1 MKKWL
6 RFISLLLVAGL
17 RLFEAAAQTEEI
29 QVPADGGFLWP
40 VVLTNGNFVVKS
52 SGHSEGGVSNIGA
65 VFLYDGNTKQLISTL
80 KGSKAGDAVG
90 TDVVPLPNGNF
101 VVVST
106 SWDDGATYNVG
117 AVTWVNGVTGLNGV
131 VSTANSL
138 TGSTN
143 GDAIGVNGITVL
155 PNGNYLVRSYA
166 WRSSG
171 KNNLG
176 AVTWCD
182 GNTGLVGKVGA
193 ANSLV
198 GASDGDYV
206 GWDPVLVLANGN
218 YVVGAPSWDNGATK
232 NVGAVTWCNG
242 ATGRTGVVGAA
253 SSLIGSS
260 AGDMISKG
268 FGDGD
273 SRLVALTNG
282 NYIVGSQHWKNGSL
296 DSAGAVTWCNGATG
310 LVGVVSA
317 ANSLV
322 GGNAKDKVGYYR
334 PVSLTNGNYVI
345 SSPFWKNGAAENAG
359 AVTWCNGAT
368 GATGPVSVSNSLVGT
383 DGADYVGG
391 IQPINWNI
399 FSMESRG
406 PAQTV
411 VPLTNGNYVVVSRNW
426 NRNGLK
432 WAGAVTWGNGAT
444 GTTGAVSPANSL
456 VGTVSMDRIGHLG
469 VTALANG
476 HYVVASPMW
485 SNGVILN
492 AGAVTWCNGATGRVG
507 EVTAANSFTGTK
519 QDDFI
524 GSNSARALT
533 NGNYVIQSDVHSFNG
548 VEMSGLS
555 TFANG
560 SAELVG
566 NPDATN
572 SLYGTHPMDFV
583 GDLTVPLPNGDY
595 LAIANTWSGT
605 AAYTGAITLGNGSTG
620 VSGAV
625 SSSNSL
631 VGTYYGDRL
640 GLQGVQV
647 LPDGNFFVANSSW
660 NNDVGAITWVNSAD
674 GTSGEVNDCN
684 SMLGNPI
691 SPLGSTLVVYNST
704 YNYLITYKGGGTKLV
719 LYYPTGGPFL
729 SKNVDTGSATI
740 NPSQA
745 ASLMGGIG
753 GCRIIATV
761 ASQGAN
767 PVTGN
772 VNAKTWVETSIPT
785 FGGDPFV
792 ARHYEITP
800 AQNAATATGRLTL
813 YFSEAEF
820 IAFNAAPGSTLD
832 LPVNAGDAA
841 GKSNLRIG
849 KYSGTSSDGSGLP
862 SSYPSILSTII
873 DPDDND
879 IVWNDTFK
887 RWEVTFDTEGFSGFV
902 VQTSTAPLPVRLVSF
917 SASPAETAVALH
929 WEIADPDG
937 FSHFEIERST
947 NGKQFDTFGSV
958 DFTEGTERYTLTDAQ
973 PHTNAAGQAYYRLK
987 MVDTDGSYAYSKI
1000 VSAQLDGD
1008 RMPYVY
1014 PNPVSD
1020 HLTISV
1026 PGYDGRPGTLKL
1038 LNASEQVLLN
1048 DAFTVK
1054 KGEIGIDLKQARLED
1069 GIYLIQL
1076 ELGGERRQFKIVRA
1090 R

>member
-1 MKKWL
+1 MRKWI

-29 QVPADGGFLWP
+29 QVPADGSFLWP

-52 SGHSEGGVSNIGA
+52 SGYSEGGVSNIGA

-182 GNTGLVGKVGA
+182 GNTGLVDKVSA

-218 YVVGAPSWDNGATK
+218 YVVGAPSWDNGAAK

-273 SRLVALTNG
+273 SRLVALANG
-282 NYIVGSQHWKNGSL
+282 NYLVGSQHWKNGSL

-322 GGNAKDKVGYYR
+322 GGSAKDKIGYFK
-334 PVSLTNGNYVI
+334 PVALTNGNYVV
-345 SSPFWKNGAAENAG
+345 SSPFWKNGAADNAG

-368 GATGPVSVSNSLVGT
+368 GATGLVSVSNSLVGT

-391 IQPINWNI
+391 IQPINWNF

-432 WAGAVTWGNGAT
+432 WAGAVTWGNGVT
-444 GTTGAVSPANSL
+444 GTTGAVTPANSL

-469 VTALANG
+469 VTALTNG

-507 EVTAANSFTGTK
+507 DVTAANSFTGTK

-572 SLYGTHPMDFV
+572 SLYGTHPMDLV
-583 GDLTVPLPNGDY
+583 GTLTIPMANGDY

-605 AAYTGAITLGNGSTG
+605 AANTGAITLGNGSTG

-660 NNDVGAITWVNSAD
+660 NNNVGAVTWVNSAD

-691 SPLGSTLVVYNST
+691 GPPGSTLVVYNST
-704 YNYLITYKGGGTKLV
+704 YNYLITYKAGGTKLV

-729 SKNVDTGSATI
+729 SKNADTGSATV

-745 ASLMGGIG
+745 ASLMGGTG

-772 VNAKTWVETSIPT
+772 VNAKTWVETAIPT

-800 AQNAATATGRLTL
+800 AQNAATATGRVTL
-813 YFSEAEF
+813 YFSEPEF
-820 IAFNAAPGSTLD
+820 IAFNAVPGSTLD
-832 LPVNAGDAA
+832 LPANPADAV

-849 KYSGTSSDGSGLP
+849 KYAGISSDGSGLP

-917 SASPAETAVALH
+917 TAKAEQSTVKLN
-929 WEIADPDG
+929 WQIADAAN
-937 FSHFEIERST
+937 FRHFEVERSA
-947 NGKQFDTFGSV
+947 NAKQFEYLGKVSFEETKES
-958 DFTEGTERYTLTDAQ
+958 YSSTDARPQ
-973 PHTNAAGQAYYRLK
+973 PNADGQIYYRLK
-987 MVDTDGSYAYSKI
+987 MVDKDESYAYSKI
-1000 VSAQLDGD
+1000 VDVQSGGNSIA
-1008 RMPYVY
+1008 YVY
-1014 PNPVSD
+1014 PNPVRD
-1020 HLTISV
+1020 HFKISL
-1026 PGYDGRPGTLKL
+1026 PGYDGKNGTLKL
-1038 LNASEQVLLN
+1038 VNAAGETVRKEAFNVRNGEMTMDLNRSSLS
-1048 DAFTVK
+1048 
-1054 KGEIGIDLKQARLED
+1054 D
-1069 GIYLIQL
+1069 GIYSIQL
-1076 ELGGERRQFKIVRA
+1076 DLEGGVRQFKILKTR
-1090 R
+1090 

>member
-1 MKKWL
+1 MRKWL

-17 RLFEAAAQTEEI
+17 HLMEAAAQTEEI
-29 QVPADGGFLWP
+29 QFPAAANNLWP
-40 VVLTNGNFVVKS
+40 VVLANGNFVVKS
-52 SGHSEGGVSNIGA
+52 SGYDEGGASNIGA

-80 KGSKAGDAVG
+80 KGSKAGDGVG
-90 TDVVPLPNGNF
+90 TSVIPLPNGNF

-106 SWDDGATYNVG
+106 SWDDGATYDVG

-182 GNTGLVGKVGA
+182 GNTGLVGKVSA

-198 GASDGDYV
+198 GASEGDYV

-218 YVVGAPSWDNGATK
+218 YVVGAPSWDNGAIK

-242 ATGRTGVVGAA
+242 ATGRTGVVG
-253 SSLIGSS
+253 SGTSLIGSS

-282 NYIVGSQHWKNGSL
+282 NYIVGSQHWKNGGL

-310 LVGVVSA
+310 LVGVLSA

-322 GGNAKDKVGYYR
+322 GGNAKDKVGYFK
-334 PVSLTNGNYVI
+334 PVALTNGNYVV
-345 SSPFWKNGAAENAG
+345 SSPFWKNGSAENAG

-368 GATGPVSVSNSLVGT
+368 GSTGLVSLSNSLVGT
-383 DGADYVGG
+383 DGTDYVGG
-391 IQPINWNI
+391 IQPVNWNI

-406 PAQTV
+406 PAETV

-485 SNGVILN
+485 SNGAILN
-492 AGAVTWCNGATGRVG
+492 AGAVTWCNGTTGRVG
-507 EVTAANSFTGTK
+507 DVTAANSFTGTK

-533 NGNYVIQSDVHSFNG
+533 NGNYVIQSDVHNFNG

-583 GDLTVPLPNGDY
+583 GNLTAPLPNGDY
-595 LAIANTWSGT
+595 LAISNTWNGT

-625 SSSNSL
+625 SSANSL

-647 LPDGNFFVANSSW
+647 LPDGNFFVVNGSW
-660 NNDVGAITWVNSAD
+660 NNNVGAITWVNSAN

-684 SMLGNPI
+684 SYLGNPI
-691 SPLGSTLVVYNST
+691 GPLGSMLAVYNPT
-704 YNYLITYKGGGTKLV
+704 YNYLIISKIGRTVLV
-719 LYYPTGGPFL
+719 LYHPTGGPFL
-729 SKNVDTGSATI
+729 SKDSDTGSATI

-745 ASLMGGIG
+745 ASLMGGTG

-767 PVTGN
+767 PVTGD
-772 VNAKTWVETSIPT
+772 VNAKAWVETSIPT

-800 AQNAATATGRLTL
+800 AQNAATATGRVTL

-820 IAFNAAPGSTLD
+820 IAFNAVPGSTLD
-832 LPVNAGDAA
+832 LPANPGDAA

-862 SSYPSILSTII
+862 NSYPSILSTII
-873 DPDDND
+873 DPNDND

-917 SASPAETAVALH
+917 TAKAEQSIVKLN
-929 WEIADPDG
+929 WQIADAAN
-937 FSHFEIERST
+937 FSHFEVERSADA
-947 NGKQFDTFGSV
+947 KQFEYIGKVSFEENK
-958 DFTEGTERYTLTDAQ
+958 EGYSSTDDRPQ
-973 PHTNAAGQAYYRLK
+973 PNADGQVYYRLK
-987 MVDTDGSYAYSKI
+987 MLDMDGSYAYSKI
-1000 VSAQLDGD
+1000 VDVRLGGNSIA
-1008 RMPYVY
+1008 YVY
-1014 PNPVSD
+1014 PNPVRD
-1020 HLTISV
+1020 HFKISL
-1026 PGYDGRPGTLKL
+1026 PGYDGKKGTLKL
-1038 LNASEQVLLN
+1038 VNAAGETVRNEVFNVSNGGMTMDLNRSSLP
-1048 DAFTVK
+1048 
-1054 KGEIGIDLKQARLED
+1054 D
-1069 GIYLIQL
+1069 GIYTIQL
-1076 ELGGERRQFKIVRA
+1076 DLEGGMRQFKILKTR
-1090 R
+1090 